1 MSGGNAYQYDPDNLL
16 REFYSEDSVIL
27 KSLNEEGEEALA
39 HESIILTML
48 SQHASRTGSQI
59 AKRILENWQTTKQ
72 HFKYATPLALYK
84 TQTVEGILNS
94 MDERMIVEELSFA
107 VAKEELATVADA
119 YKAGNALLNG
129 DFPKYGQIDTPEM
142 FKLINCYSHLAKAV
156 DMARVQ
162 LKQSGS
168 VNPNPQV
175 DGLARSLIVNQ
186 DRKLLE
192 TIAKDV
198 KTALQ
203 PFSAEELA
211 SKLMRKRIN
220 DYKTSM
226 QERDIQDNN
235 SLGTTA
241 WILQQ
246 ERHNVG
252 VSQSYLK
259 FEEHYA
265 GKSIDKLL

>member
-1 MSGGNAYQYDPDNLL
+1 M
-16 REFYSEDSVIL
+16 
-27 KSLNEEGEEALA
+27 
-39 HESIILTML
+39 
-48 SQHASRTGSQI
+48 
-59 AKRILENWQTTKQ
+59 
-72 HFKYATPLALYK
+72 
-84 TQTVEGILNS
+84 
-94 MDERMIVEELSFA
+94 
-107 VAKEELATVADA
+107 
-119 YKAGNALLNG
+119 
-129 DFPKYGQIDTPEM
+129 
-142 FKLINCYSHLAKAV
+142 
-156 DMARVQ
+156 
-162 LKQSGS
+162 
-168 VNPNPQV
+168 
-175 DGLARSLIVNQ
+175 NQ

-246 ERHNVG
+246 ERHNVS
-252 VSQSYLK
+252 VFQSYLK